1 MRVLAMALAGSAVVV
16 AGCATAD
23 MQRRGGPAAVLTS
36 FKSPEQLRDCLVGSA
51 PHVLTATPYQGGW
64 MIASSVN
71 PNMAQWIEVQGDANG
86 SRASVFGMR
95 GLRKSLERCA

>member
-1 MRVLAMALAGSAVVV
+1 
-16 AGCATAD
+16 
-23 MQRRGGPAAVLTS
+23 
-36 FKSPEQLRDCLVGSA
+36 
-51 PHVLTATPYQGGW
+51 